1 MEKDRGRLVA
11 LCTVQFVDV
20 MGVTVVVSALP
31 RMLADLGGSP
41 AQAGLLVPVY
51 AVGFSSLLLL
61 SARLGDRLGR
71 RRLLVM
77 GLLLFAVGSAIA
89 AAAPVM
95 TMLVVGRAIQG
106 AAAALTV
113 PNALVLLTRVAETQ
127 AARDR
132 ALGAWNAC
140 GGLAGATGLLIG
152 GLTTSAVSW
161 RAIFW
166 GNLAVTAALI
176 AMLLRLVERDQP
188 NRAAAAFDLR
198 SVLLQVASVGAI
210 VAAAN
215 TAAKAW
221 PLPVALALVGVL
233 AAVWLVMR
241 ERITTSPLVPAG
253 LWRPGFVAG
262 LIGSFGVTATTSSFV
277 VVGTLYLQ
285 QAEGFS
291 PAAAGLLILPFSI
304 SVVVAAGLAGRLM
317 PRVGSRSTVTIGFL
331 LIGSGAIVALA
342 WSTTAALLVG
352 LTLAGLGNGAGA
364 VAAYELGTAVPV
376 EEQGSAAGLLN
387 TAAQVGTATMVA
399 VTVAVAGRGD
409 VIDYRAGWL
418 TVALTAVGVSIGA
431 RAVSRR
437 RTRTR

>member
-1 MEKDRGRLVA
+1 M
-11 LCTVQFVDV
+11 
-20 MGVTVVVSALP
+20 
-31 RMLADLGGSP
+31 
-41 AQAGLLVPVY
+41 
-51 AVGFSSLLLL
+51 LLL
-61 SARLGDRLGR
+61 SARLGDRLGHR
-71 RRLLVM
+71 RVLVM
-77 GLLLFAVGSAIA
+77 GLVLFAVGSAVA

-95 TMLVVGRAIQG
+95 AMLVAGRAIQG
-106 AAAALTV
+106 AAAAVTV

-140 GGLAGATGLLIG
+140 GGLAGATGLLVG

-166 GNLAVTAALI
+166 GNLAVATVLI
-176 AMLLRLVERDQP
+176 AVLLRLVERDRP
-188 NRAAAAFDLR
+188 NRAASAFDLR
-198 SVLLQVASVGAI
+198 SVMLQVVSVGAI

-215 TAAKAW
+215 TAARAW
-221 PLPVALALVGVL
+221 ALPAALVLVGVL
-233 AAVWLVMR
+233 ATVWLVVH
-241 ERITTSPLVPAG
+241 ERRTTSPLVPVG
-253 LWRPGFVAG
+253 LWRPPFVAG
-262 LIGSFGVTATTSSFV
+262 LIGSFGVTATTSSLV

-304 SVVVAAGLAGRLM
+304 SVVIAAGLAGRLM
-317 PRVGSRSTVTIGFL
+317 PLVGARRVVTLGFL
-331 LIGSGAIVALA
+331 LIGGGAIMAFV
-342 WSTTAALLVG
+342 WSTTEALLIG

-399 VTVAVAGRGD
+399 VTISVAGRGD

-418 TVALTAVGVSIGA
+418 TVALTAVAVSIGA
-431 RAVSRR
+431 RTVSSTSRSGSPHR
-437 RTRTR
+437 GSRSC